1 MKGLY
6 TCVGVLV
13 LFLCI
18 GCSINK
24 LAVSMVAD
32 MLSGEDSTVFTGD
45 EDPVL
50 IGSALPFALK
60 LYESLLEADPDNTKL
75 LLATGKA
82 FCLYAFAYVQAPA
95 EMLPDHEFEMQEAAL
110 LRAKKLYLRGR
121 DYILHAFSIMNTDF
135 YAAFQENQADEALS
149 YIKEKE
155 VPWLYW
161 AGAAWLGA
169 ITTDPFDM
177 ELMMGHPVAIGF
189 IMKVVQMDDSYD
201 HGSPHEL
208 LVSYYGSIPDA
219 MGGSEEKARFHYEK
233 ALHYSGGLKA
243 GPHLALATSV
253 CVSRQYPD
261 EFTAL
266 LDKVLEID
274 VSEETEY
281 RLLNILAQQKA
292 KWLLEHLEDF
302 FILEDMHEEE
312 GL

>member
-1 MKGLY
+1 MKRLQK
-6 TCVGVLV
+6 CIQWLL

-32 MLSGEDSTVFTGD
+32 MLSGEKSTVFTGD
-45 EDPVL
+45 EDPAL

-82 FCLYAFAYVQAPA
+82 FCLYAYAYVQAPA
-95 EMLPDHEFEMQEAAL
+95 EMLPDHEFEMKEAAL
-110 LRAKKLYLRGR
+110 MRAKKLYLRGR
-121 DYILHAFSIMNTDF
+121 DYILHALSIMNKDF
-135 YAAFQENQADEALS
+135 YTALQENETDKALS
-149 YIKEKE
+149 YIKEKQ

-177 ELMMGHPVAIGF
+177 ELMIGHPTAIGF
-189 IMKVVQMDDSYD
+189 IMKVVEIDESYD
-201 HGSPHEL
+201 NGSAHEL

-219 MGGSEEKARFHYEK
+219 MGGSEEKARFHYGK
-233 ALHYSGGLKA
+233 ALEYSGGLKA
-243 GPHLALATSV
+243 GPHLALAASV

-261 EFTAL
+261 EFKEL
-266 LDKVLEID
+266 LNKVLEID
-274 VSEETEY
+274 VDEETEN
-281 RLLNILAQQKA
+281 RLLNIIAQQKA
-292 KWLLEHLEDF
+292 KWLLEHLEDY
-302 FILEDMHEEE
+302 FILEDISEE